1 MLRVGEDIERII
13 NERKGRI
20 EITTAT
26 SYQRLLVHRC
36 SAYYKVIPESESGS
50 SKSIWVAY
58 SLESRIPSKR
68 ISELVPLEQTK
79 QPAIKIMSRSA
90 QDRFRVQSQSRT
102 GSVNGEDAESS
113 DVEPSEAGSLGG
125 RSSAAIRSKKALTLE
140 EREAAYNEARS
151 RIFLDFEKKTK
162 EKDNDMSA
170 SSSTFSLVSGSAST
184 SGGGS
189 SSAGDMDD
197 SISTAPTESEFSG
210 PVARDNKSERRNGS
224 GANSAGSSRATML
237 PHKHPSSSRG
247 SRASSPSLTYA
258 SIYDPGSNTV
268 PYDVSQ
274 ALPMQRP
281 FPQQVIYHYP
291 PPPQEQGPTQGFV
304 QPIPYYPY
312 GYPQPPPLPPPPP
325 PHHSSSSEPPGP
337 TADPQA
343 SGLFLPPAH
352 HPQQMMYMSPPYSWA
367 PNSAPVPPSAGLS
380 GTPSLPHPHQSQ
392 YSFAPPSTPQ
402 YGGYGMPPFYP
413 PMGPIHTPSQG
424 QQPLPQ
430 PTHPV
435 GMSPLLQGN
444 DLGIRVMPPITM
456 NNDHVDP
463 RGRKRGNS
471 RNGSGSFSHGPMFG
485 CSFGVSGV
493 TGGSSPI
500 ENNINTVG
508 PRLNNPMR
516 RTSGTSNGSR
526 TPGDEA
532 SSVASST
539 SSSSRTT
546 SSQHPLP
553 PRPDWAVGLKPNP
566 TLHPTRSSGR
576 NGGPR
581 NHSANAP
588 GVLQS
593 ADFPPLGGVRTVP
606 VPTGV
611 WTSGAGKAREPGGG
625 THRDGDGGNSSG
637 PVSATSVEGMERT
650 LSKGQGQAQGLRV
663 PRVVSAPPSATAPV
677 PSEDTCIP
685 DLTDGMNALAFDKA
699 QS

>member
-1 MLRVGEDIERII
+1 
-13 NERKGRI
+13 
-20 EITTAT
+20 
-26 SYQRLLVHRC
+26 
-36 SAYYKVIPESESGS
+36 
-50 SKSIWVAY
+50 
-58 SLESRIPSKR
+58 
-68 ISELVPLEQTK
+68 
-79 QPAIKIMSRSA
+79 MSRSVR
-90 QDRFRVQSQSRT
+90 DRIRVQSQSRT

-125 RSSAAIRSKKALTLE
+125 RSSAQIRSKKGLTLE

-189 SSAGDMDD
+189 SSAGDVDD

-224 GANSAGSSRATML
+224 GANSAGSSRAML
-237 PHKHPSSSRG
+237 PPKHPSSSRG

-258 SIYDPGSNTV
+258 SIYDPGSNAV
-268 PYDVSQ
+268 PYDASQ
-274 ALPMQRP
+274 NLPMQRP
-281 FPQQVIYHYP
+281 YSQQFIYHYP
-291 PPPQEQGPTQGFV
+291 PPPQEQGPGQGFV
-304 QPIPYYPY
+304 PPIPYYPY
-312 GYPQPPPLPPPPP
+312 GYPQPPPLPP
-325 PHHSSSSEPPGP
+325 HHASSSEPPGP

-343 SGLFLPPAH
+343 SGIFLPPAH
-352 HPQQMMYMSPPYSWA
+352 HPHHPQHMMYMAPPYPWT
-367 PNSAPVPPSAGLS
+367 PNSAPVPPSATLS
-380 GTPSLPHPHQSQ
+380 GTPSLPHPHPSQ

-402 YGGYGMPPFYP
+402 YGGYNNNPFYP
-413 PMGPIHTPSQG
+413 PMGPMHTPAQG

-500 ENNINTVG
+500 ENNTNIVG
-508 PRLNNPMR
+508 PRLNNSMR

-532 SSVASST
+532 SSVAVSIILRSLINVDSWWATSVIHVFVFPYYLFTASAPAKTRLGRRSEAEPDVASDTPIRTQWWST
-539 SSSSRTT
+539 QPPCERTGCIITVGGFSSSRWSAHGT
-546 SSQHPLP
+546 
-553 PRPDWAVGLKPNP
+553 
-566 TLHPTRSSGR
+566 
-576 NGGPR
+576 
-581 NHSANAP
+581 SANRR
-588 GVLQS
+588 V
-593 ADFPPLGGVRTVP
+593 DK
-606 VPTGV
+606 
-611 WTSGAGKAREPGGG
+611 WCW
-625 THRDGDGGNSSG
+625 
-637 PVSATSVEGMERT
+637 EG
-650 LSKGQGQAQGLRV
+650 S
-663 PRVVSAPPSATAPV
+663 
-677 PSEDTCIP
+677 
-685 DLTDGMNALAFDKA
+685 
-699 QS
+699 